1 MNSKMNKNK
10 VFVFV
15 IQTVIPFCIPLIWE
29 IKKEYIAKSIQWVM
43 VIGLSVVDLF
53 LIYELNKHQEED
65 DEKHFKNKIAR
76 DAYSNVYELNE
87 RKRDYIV
94 TQSYDKNF
102 SISKKAIPYNVHE
115 YIAEICQS
123 FKNVCAQITGIN
135 KEYFSV
141 SFIYRYN
148 YKNSNVEDKMWRWI
162 VGREQTMQKDLNVF
176 VRQKN
181 TVYYTLINENET
193 VVFYNDKQEKE
204 KQKKY
209 YMSAR
214 DKRHNKIGSIFGVQ
228 LMFSN
233 NAESFVEGI
242 MVISTYG
249 KKFVEDNDN
258 VKINQL
264 QRLIIDDLLPNY
276 QRMLETEM
284 GVLYLRHL
292 KV

>member
-1 MNSKMNKNK
+1 MNVYSKMNKNK

-15 IQTVIPFCIPLIWE
+15 IQTVNPFCIPLIWE

-94 TQSYDKNF
+94 TQSY
-102 SISKKAIPYNVHE
+102 
-115 YIAEICQS
+115 
-123 FKNVCAQITGIN
+123 
-135 KEYFSV
+135 
-141 SFIYRYN
+141 
-148 YKNSNVEDKMWRWI
+148 
-162 VGREQTMQKDLNVF
+162 
-176 VRQKN
+176 
-181 TVYYTLINENET
+181 
-193 VVFYNDKQEKE
+193 
-204 KQKKY
+204 
-209 YMSAR
+209 
-214 DKRHNKIGSIFGVQ
+214 
-228 LMFSN
+228 
-233 NAESFVEGI
+233 VEGI

>member
-1 MNSKMNKNK
+1 
-10 VFVFV
+10 
-15 IQTVIPFCIPLIWE
+15 
-29 IKKEYIAKSIQWVM
+29 
-43 VIGLSVVDLF
+43 
-53 LIYELNKHQEED
+53 
-65 DEKHFKNKIAR
+65 
-76 DAYSNVYELNE
+76 
-87 RKRDYIV
+87 
-94 TQSYDKNF
+94 
-102 SISKKAIPYNVHE
+102 
-115 YIAEICQS
+115 
-123 FKNVCAQITGIN
+123 
-135 KEYFSV
+135 
-141 SFIYRYN
+141 
-148 YKNSNVEDKMWRWI
+148 MWRWI

-176 VRQKN
+176 ARQKN

-249 KKFVEDNDN
+249 KKIVEDNDN